1 MPNSI
6 EFHRI
11 PAMAAGNHK
20 LSMDEY
26 KQLSELLRRAELDG
40 RLGEAMVFSGLAEK
54 VAPALTRYQQNL
66 TGIPGGNNGPFTL
79 NLQSM
84 VGSGSDGPPSGLTP
98 AAKSVTQKGKAAVA
112 TMTAPSSSSSGAA
125 GLTSWSVNGRGELV
139 NGFGELVQTSE
150 QDVMHG
156 SMHEQSQQLPMAP
169 QETSDQGG
177 LRWKSKWTDR
187 GTASAIG
194 YPPPSKPMNSQSNAA
209 PSNLVPT
216 EAASWNLP
224 MPSTQQVVTPASV
237 AASASVVAPDAM
249 EVGRVKRGWESTDG
263 SMHDGEFANW
273 SLVHEEVLQQLS
285 DNDLVGPAY
294 QEGAEPV
301 DPHCWWPSINYG
313 CVDAAIPVPAKANGS
328 VEQWGLTAA
337 DKLPRLKE
345 MGLQGRSYES
355 LVRQALSGDRVLAGY
370 LSWIRS
376 YFMQKYCVQGPT
388 SQGLDLAGF
397 LAKVRFEAP
406 VDSDGFARRFV
417 TRR

>member
-1 MPNSI
+1 
-6 EFHRI
+6 
-11 PAMAAGNHK
+11 MAAGNHK

-26 KQLSELLRRAELDG
+26 KQLSELLRKAEQDG
-40 RLGEAMVFSGLAEK
+40 RLGEAMVFSGLADK
-54 VAPALTRYQQNL
+54 VEPALTRYQHSL
-66 TGIPGGNNGPFTL
+66 SGTPGGNSGPFTL
-79 NLQSM
+79 NLESM
-84 VGSGSDGPPSGLTP
+84 VGSGSSGSPSGLTIP
-98 AAKSVTQKGKAAVA
+98 TPKSVTQKGKAAVA
-112 TMTAPSSSSSGAA
+112 TMTAPSSSSGPAGSG
-125 GLTSWSVNGRGELV
+125 SWAVNGRGELV
-139 NGFGELVQTSE
+139 QNSGQEEV
-150 QDVMHG
+150 VHG
-156 SMHEQSQQLPMAP
+156 SMHEQPQQLPMAP

-194 YPPPSKPMNSQSNAA
+194 YPPPAKPVNSQSHAA

-216 EAASWNLP
+216 QEATSWKMP
-224 MPSTQQVVTPASV
+224 MPSTQQVVSP
-237 AASASVVAPDAM
+237 ASVVAPDAM
-249 EVGRVKRGWESTDG
+249 EVGRVKRGWESADG

-294 QEGAEPV
+294 QQGAEPV
-301 DPHCWWPSINYG
+301 DPRCWWPSIDYG
-313 CVDAAIPVPAKANGS
+313 CVDASIPVPQKAQGS

-345 MGLQGRSYES
+345 LGLQGSSYES
-355 LVRQALSGDRVLAGY
+355 LVRQALAGDRVLAGY

-376 YFMQKYCVQGPT
+376 TFMQKYSTQGPT

-406 VDSDGFARRFV
+406 VDSDGFTRRFV
-417 TRR
+417 NRR

>member
-1 MPNSI
+1 
-6 EFHRI
+6 
-11 PAMAAGNHK
+11 MAVGNHK

-26 KQLSELLRRAELDG
+26 KQLSELLRKAEQDG
-40 RLGEAMVFSGLAEK
+40 RLGEAMVFSGLADK
-54 VAPALTRYQQNL
+54 VEPALTRYQHSL
-66 TGIPGGNNGPFTL
+66 SGTPGGNSGPFTL
-79 NLQSM
+79 NLESM
-84 VGSGSDGPPSGLTP
+84 VGSGSNESPSGLTIP
-98 AAKSVTQKGKAAVA
+98 TPKSVTQKGKAAVA
-112 TMTAPSSSSSGAA
+112 TMTAPSSSSGAA
-125 GLTSWSVNGRGELV
+125 SLGSWTVNGRGELV
-139 NGFGELVQTSE
+139 QNSGQEEV
-150 QDVMHG
+150 VHG
-156 SMHEQSQQLPMAP
+156 SLHEQPQQLPMTP

-194 YPPPSKPMNSQSNAA
+194 YPTPAKPMNSQSHAA

-216 EAASWNLP
+216 EATSWNMP
-224 MPSTQQVVTPASV
+224 MPSTQQVVPSASV

-249 EVGRVKRGWESTDG
+249 EVGRVKRGWESADG

-273 SLVHEEVLQQLS
+273 SLVHEEVLQQLN

-294 QEGAEPV
+294 QQGAETI
-301 DPHCWWPSINYG
+301 DPQCWWPSIDYG
-313 CVDAAIPVPAKANGS
+313 CVDAAIPVLQKAKGS

-355 LVRQALSGDRVLAGY
+355 LVRQALGGDRVLAGY

-376 YFMQKYCVQGPT
+376 SFMQKYRTQGPT
-388 SQGLDLAGF
+388 SLGLDLAGF

-406 VDSDGFARRFV
+406 VDSDGFTRRFV